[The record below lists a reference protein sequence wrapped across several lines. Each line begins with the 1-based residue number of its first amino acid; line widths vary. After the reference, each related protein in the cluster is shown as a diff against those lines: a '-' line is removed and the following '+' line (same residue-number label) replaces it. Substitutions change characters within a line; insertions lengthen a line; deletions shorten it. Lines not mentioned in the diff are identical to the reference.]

1 MATAFIMGA
10 SRGIGLETVK
20 CALAANHNVRAP
32 TASARAGRWMAI
44 REVAYP
50 ACFLAAPSLSSG

>member
-1 MATAFIMGA
+1 MATVLIMEA
-10 SRGIGLETVK
+10 SGGIGLETVK
-20 CALAANHNVRAP
+20 SALAVKHNVRAL